1 MVRSDLVRKVYAV
14 NPHLSTQVI
23 EEAIETILT
32 EIEATLWRGHRVELR
47 GFGSFYTSPRQARIG
62 HNPRNGDLVPVAA
75 KYVLRFTALRQ
86 LLERIN
92 DGN

>member
-1 MVRSDLVRKVYAV
+1 MVRSELVRKVSAV
-14 NPHLSTQVI
+14 NPHLSAQVV
-23 EEAIETILT
+23 EEAIEAILR

-47 GFGSFYTSPRQARIG
+47 GFGSFYTSPRQASIG
-62 HNPRNGDLVPVAA
+62 RNPRNGDLVPVAA
-75 KYVLRFTALRQ
+75 KYVLRFRASRQ